1 MEKDMDQTKLNR
13 KIELVFG
20 LLLLLSAGLLG
31 VEGAKAVSAQNG
43 YRIQS
48 KTVVIDVGHGGIDS
62 GKVSEDG
69 ILEKD
74 VNLVIAK
81 KLAQLL
87 EQEDIEVTLTR
98 EDDRGLY
105 RDSDQNKK
113 TTDLRNRCKMIEDI
127 NPICT
132 VSIHQNSYPS
142 PEVRGAQVFYYRH
155 STQAQKLAQLIQES
169 IRERV
174 DPDNTRQEKPND
186 SYYMLKRSTSPTV
199 IVECGFLSCPKEAQL
214 LTEEDYQN
222 KLAWAIHMAVLNYVN
237 QTES

>member
-1 MEKDMDQTKLNR
+1 
-13 KIELVFG
+13 
-20 LLLLLSAGLLG
+20 
-31 VEGAKAVSAQNG
+31 
-43 YRIQS
+43 
-48 KTVVIDVGHGGIDS
+48 
-62 GKVSEDG
+62 
-69 ILEKD
+69 
-74 VNLVIAK
+74 
-81 KLAQLL
+81 
-87 EQEDIEVTLTR
+87 
-98 EDDRGLY
+98 
-105 RDSDQNKK
+105 
-113 TTDLRNRCKMIEDI
+113 
-127 NPICT
+127 ICT

>member
-1 MEKDMDQTKLNR
+1 MNHTKLNR
-13 KIELVFG
+13 KIELIFG
-20 LLLLLSAGLLG
+20 LLLLLSSGFLG

-43 YRIQS
+43 YTVQ
-48 KTVVIDVGHGGIDS
+48 KKAVVIDVGHGGIDA

-87 EQEDIEVTLTR
+87 EQEDITVTLTR

-105 RDSDQNKK
+105 SDSDQNKK
-113 TTDLRNRCKMIEDI
+113 TADLRNRCKLIEEID
-127 NPICT
+127 PICT

-155 STQAQKLAQLIQES
+155 STEAQKLAGLIQES

-174 DPDNTRQEKPND
+174 DTSNTRQEKPND

-199 IVECGFLSCPKEAQL
+199 IVECGFLSCPQEAQL
-214 LTEEDYQN
+214 LTEDEYQN
-222 KLAWAIHMAVLNYVN
+222 KLAWAIHMAVLNYIN
-237 QTES
+237 QADS